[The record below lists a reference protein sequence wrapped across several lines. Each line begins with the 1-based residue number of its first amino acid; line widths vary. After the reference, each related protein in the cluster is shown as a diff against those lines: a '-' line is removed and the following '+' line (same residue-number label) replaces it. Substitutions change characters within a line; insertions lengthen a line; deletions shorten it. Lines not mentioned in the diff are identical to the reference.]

1 MSMIQPT
8 TEGPLNLEACSLL
21 ATNPIQ
27 FEQHA
32 QLTLCGGWISGV
44 YFTPTHQEIVMPT
57 PSMEVSFSPERETR
71 SRIAP
76 VVSNVATPQGRVKR
90 SFHIMDRN
98 RDPFQ
103 SMSDSD
109 MEESEDAPQPPSSFP
124 FSASYTSMVE
134 DTANLS
140 RLSLRCGEES
150 LFDNMSSPKNKR
162 MRPL

>member
-1 MSMIQPT
+1 
-8 TEGPLNLEACSLL
+8 
-21 ATNPIQ
+21 
-27 FEQHA
+27 
-32 QLTLCGGWISGV
+32 
-44 YFTPTHQEIVMPT
+44 
-57 PSMEVSFSPERETR
+57 
-71 SRIAP
+71 
-76 VVSNVATPQGRVKR
+76 
-90 SFHIMDRN
+90 MDRN